1 MMKAE
6 CKKCLKRKIQ
16 MPRKYP
22 AESPALEM
30 SYIIITDMDELQFHF
45 LGVMEEESPKG
56 R

>member
-16 MPRKYP
+16 MPGKCP
-22 AESPALEM
+22 AENPALEM
-30 SYIIITDMDELQFHF
+30 SYIITIDTDKLQFHF
-45 LGVMEEESPKG
+45 LRVMEEESPKG